1 MNKHFGSNYII
12 FGWDAGKWFKQQVSR
27 KKIHSPFQQAEN
39 SPKAHRFRGGGN
51 EPAMTSALND
61 AHLSRSPCL
70 SFWIFFFLIVIVS
83 WFCAARQVFPEE
95 SFMHISYSPKQD
107 IENFQNSQ
115 KQNISGYHSISKYLN
130 FLQMII
136 WNFHMIWSFK
146 NQSLKSQTNVQVFRI
161 ATNKMPSC
169 IPI

>member
-70 SFWIFFFLIVIVS
+70 SFWIFFFFNSDCELVLCSTAGLPWREFHAHILQS
-83 WFCAARQVFPEE
+83 KTGYRKFPEFPE
-95 SFMHISYSPKQD
+95 TEYLWISLHLK
-107 IENFQNSQ
+107 
-115 KQNISGYHSISKYLN
+115 ISKFPPNDNMKLSYD
-130 FLQMII
+130 MI
-136 WNFHMIWSFK
+136 F
-146 NQSLKSQTNVQVFRI
+146 
-161 ATNKMPSC
+161 
-169 IPI
+169 

>member
-1 MNKHFGSNYII
+1 MLASGLSNRYPEKKFIVHFSKLRILQKHIGSAAAAMNQPWLQLWMMLIWADLPACHFG
-12 FGWDAGKWFKQQVSR
+12 F
-27 KKIHSPFQQAEN
+27 
-39 SPKAHRFRGGGN
+39 
-51 EPAMTSALND
+51 
-61 AHLSRSPCL
+61 
-70 SFWIFFFLIVIVS
+70 FFFLIVIVS